1 MRRRGAVF
9 ALVLAIVFG
18 LLGSLMAYIYL
29 MQQKQRGSTAAQA
42 SMVPVVVAAADLTF
56 GTTIRSEHVDTVLYP
71 ETSVPTGAFRD
82 PDSLVGQTT
91 KVFVTTREPILAT
104 KLSSMGG
111 GLSIRIPMSMRA
123 TSMNVNVVSGVSGFV
138 LPGDRVDVLVVID
151 RPGQA
156 GNAITRTILQYV
168 EVLAAGQKTEQKGG
182 DPVTVQSVTLIVDP
196 VGAEKLAL
204 GLHEGKLH
212 LVLRNPA
219 DTQIASVR
227 SLSTSQILADV
238 GDRAEV
244 KPKAPPRPRPAAAT
258 KPPVIPANKVT
269 MIRGTKVDHQEPA
282 VKAELGKEG
291 QQEGAPR

>member
-9 ALVLAIVFG
+9 ALVLAIAFG
-18 LLGSLMAYIYL
+18 VMGSAMAYIYL
-29 MQQKQRGSTAAQA
+29 TQQSQRSPVMRA

-56 GTTIRSEHVDTVLYP
+56 GTTIRPEHVDTVLYP

-156 GNAITRTILQYV
+156 GNAITRTILQNV

-219 DTQIASVR
+219 DTEISIVR
-227 SLSTSQILADV
+227 SLSTSEVLAENREV
-238 GDRAEV
+238 RA
-244 KPKAPPRPRPAAAT
+244 KPARPAAAQAPAPVVT
-258 KPPVIPANKVT
+258 PPPRDKVT
-269 MIRGTKVDHQEPA
+269 VIRGTKVDKQEPA
-282 VKAELGKEG
+282 V
-291 QQEGAPR
+291 QEKPGSTDGS

>member
-1 MRRRGAVF
+1 
-9 ALVLAIVFG
+9 
-18 LLGSLMAYIYL
+18 MAE
-29 MQQKQRGSTAAQA
+29 
-42 SMVPVVVAAADLTF
+42 MVPVVVAATDLTF
-56 GTTIRSEHVDTVLYP
+56 GTVLRPEQVSTVMYP
-71 ETSVPTGAFRD
+71 QESVPVGAFGD

-151 RPGQA
+151 RPGQS
-156 GNAITRTILQYV
+156 GNAITRTILQNV
-168 EVLAAGQKTEQKGG
+168 EVLAAGQKTETKGG

-196 VGAEKLAL
+196 EGAERLAL

-219 DTQIASVR
+219 DQGIAEVR
-227 SLSTSQILADV
+227 SLSTSEVLADN
-238 GDRAEV
+238 REV
-244 KPKAPPRPRPAAAT
+244 KAKPAPAPARKPARAAPAPAA
-258 KPPVIPANKVT
+258 KDKDGDKVT
-269 MIRGTKVDHQEPA
+269 VIKGVKVDQQEPA
-282 VKAELGKEG
+282 VRAGPGSTDVTTPPAEPGETGGTGK
-291 QQEGAPR
+291 P

>member
-1 MRRRGAVF
+1 M
-9 ALVLAIVFG
+9 
-18 LLGSLMAYIYL
+18 
-29 MQQKQRGSTAAQA
+29 
-42 SMVPVVVAAADLTF
+42 PVVVASSDLTF
-56 GTTIRSEHVDTVLYP
+56 GTTIQKEHVSTVFYP
-71 ETSVPTGAFRD
+71 STSVPSGAFSD

-104 KLSSMGG
+104 KLTSMGG
-111 GLSIRIPMSMRA
+111 GLSIRIPLNMRA

-156 GNAITRTILQYV
+156 GNAITRTILQNV

-196 VGAEKLAL
+196 EGAERLAL

-219 DTQIASVR
+219 DNQIANLR
-227 SLSTSQILADV
+227 ALSTSEVLAEKMV
-238 GDRAEV
+238 TP
-244 KPKAPPRPRPAAAT
+244 KPQVTRPKPAPAPPPIVA
-258 KPPVIPANKVT
+258 PPPPPKDKVT
-269 MIRGTKVDHQEPA
+269 VIRGTKVDKQEPA
-282 VKAELGKEG
+282 VQHKPEG
-291 QQEGAPR
+291 DGN

>member
-1 MRRRGAVF
+1 VRRRGGVF
-9 ALVLAIVFG
+9 ALGLAVLFG
-18 LLGSLMAYIYL
+18 LLGSFMAFVYL
-29 MQQKQRGSTAAQA
+29 MQQKQRAAIAAQPA
-42 SMVPVVVAAADLTF
+42 MVPVVVAAADLTF
-56 GTTIRSEHVDTVLYP
+56 GTTLRSEHVDTVMYP
-71 ETSVPTGAFRD
+71 EASVPVGAFHD

-91 KVFVTTREPILAT
+91 KVFVTTREPVLAT

-111 GLSIRIPMSMRA
+111 GLSIRIPLTMRA

-156 GNAITRTILQYV
+156 GNAITRTILQNV

-196 VGAEKLAL
+196 EGAEKLAL

-219 DTQIASVR
+219 DTEIASVR
-227 SLSTSQILADV
+227 SFSTSEVLADHQPAAV
-238 GDRAEV
+238 KP
-244 KPKAPPRPRPAAAT
+244 KPKAPSRPQPAVT
-258 KPPVIPANKVT
+258 KPPVPNTKVKV
-269 MIRGTKVDHQEPA
+269 IRGTKVDEQEPA
-282 VKAELGKEG
+282 VKAELGMKEG
-291 QQEGAPR
+291 SPKELPQ

>member
-1 MRRRGAVF
+1 VRRRGAVF
-9 ALVLAIVFG
+9 ALVLAIAFG
-18 LLGSLMAYIYL
+18 VMGSAMAYIYL
-29 MQQKQRGSTAAQA
+29 TQQSQRSPVMRA

-56 GTTIRSEHVDTVLYP
+56 GTTIRPEHVDTVLYP

-196 VGAEKLAL
+196 EGAEKLAL

-219 DTQIASVR
+219 DTEISIVR
-227 SLSTSQILADV
+227 SLSTSEVLAENREV
-238 GDRAEV
+238 RA
-244 KPKAPPRPRPAAAT
+244 KPARPAAAQAPAPVVT
-258 KPPVIPANKVT
+258 PPPRDKVT
-269 MIRGTKVDHQEPA
+269 VIRGTKVDKQEPA
-282 VKAELGKEG
+282 V
-291 QQEGAPR
+291 QEKPGSTDGS